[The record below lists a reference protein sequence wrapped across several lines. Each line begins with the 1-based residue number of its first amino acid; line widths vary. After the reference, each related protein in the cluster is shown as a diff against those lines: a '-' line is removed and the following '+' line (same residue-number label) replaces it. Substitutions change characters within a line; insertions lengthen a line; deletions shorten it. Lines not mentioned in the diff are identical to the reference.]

1 MPIEGLDRC
10 IAALLSAH
18 KVETNGLRFRPLASK
33 AMAGYLFDVFGYLA
47 PRLALSFLVQSALQ
61 LRTPASNS
69 ATRMELAGAF
79 DSASRTTH

>member
-1 MPIEGLDRC
+1 MPIEGLARC

-18 KVETNGLRFRPLASK
+18 KVETNLRFRPLASK